1 MTQRQLVRAVT
12 GATGESVRT
21 IRSLGFGVLVSRP
34 AQAAEDMD
42 LVLDCAFCGR
52 RVPYPGSG
60 DALAE
65 CLRCDVYFDV
75 RPGEVYL
82 AGLDP
87 ARAAS

>member
-1 MTQRQLVRAVT
+1 MTQRPLVRAVA

-21 IRSLGFGVLVSRP
+21 IQSIGFGVL
-34 AQAAEDMD
+34 
-42 LVLDCAFCGR
+42 DCLCCGR
-52 RVPYPGSG
+52 RVPYPGGG

-65 CLRCDVYFDV
+65 CLRCNVYFDV

-82 AGLDP
+82 AGPDP